1 MEKEK
6 EYQIGD
12 LVILKG
18 REKGYGRVID
28 TRDTTTFAKKKKKT
42 VLVGYRVPYKGKL
55 FLQTQWVHKDN
66 LTLHNPKKPCFSN
79 LLTKLRYMLQFVK
92 LLFS

>member
-1 MEKEK
+1 MENTK

-12 LVILKG
+12 LVIIKG

-28 TRDTTTFAKKKKKT
+28 IRNTTHKANNFKRRT
-42 VLVGYRVPYKGKL
+42 VLVGYKVPYKGKL

-66 LTLHNPKKPCFSN
+66 LTIYKPKPSCFSI
-79 LLTKLRYMLQFVK
+79 LLTRLKRMLRLAK
-92 LLFS
+92 